1 MRKTAFI
8 TAALITMFA
17 APASFAQTGA
27 TGGGVSPAT
36 PSPPATTRTPSPVT
50 PTPPAT
56 TGTIPPI
63 TGRSSPTTEIPLP
76 TTDLPSSA
84 AQLPPPTTTLP
95 PGTTGTIPGTTTLPD
110 NDTIISG
117 GSLNGTLGEE
127 TDTLDSLDRPF
138 GEESLDSTG
147 RRLSEFGTE
156 TETRTLTES
165 DTETPT
171 TILGRETDSDLS
183 EETESPFEEDMGA
196 GSEIGPEPRP
206 RTCSA
211 GRPPDSLTFFLK
223 KESKQRKTISYPGC
237 IRP

>member
-1 MRKTAFI
+1 
-8 TAALITMFA
+8 
-17 APASFAQTGA
+17 
-27 TGGGVSPAT
+27 
-36 PSPPATTRTPSPVT
+36 
-50 PTPPAT
+50 
-56 TGTIPPI
+56 
-63 TGRSSPTTEIPLP
+63 
-76 TTDLPSSA
+76 
-84 AQLPPPTTTLP
+84 LPPPTTTLP